1 MLVTTSK
8 PVLGPIQYVAGV
20 ASPAVKNGRGVKLTT
35 NLYKVP
41 KVKTMLYTH
50 IVLRLS

>member
-1 MLVTTSK
+1 MLVTASE
-8 PVLGPIQYVAGV
+8 PVLGPLQYVAGV

-35 NLYKVP
+35 NLHEVP

-50 IVLRLS
+50 SILRLS